1 MARDTRMAS
10 RRITGRKGKRILSRS
25 VKIVLMAAIAAFF
38 VSIFPSFLEW
48 EYYNQL
54 PSLGR
59 VAAGIVIFAAILW
72 ITEAIPAYA
81 VSLII
86 IGLNVLL
93 LSYTG
98 FGGKEAIGANIFGMS
113 EILTQEG
120 IKDGSAL
127 KFSAYLLPWANN
139 LMWLFIAGFVL
150 AEALTKT
157 KLDIQFARLILNA
170 VGDKPMN
177 VLLGAMGVTFLLS
190 MFMSNTATAA
200 MMIALMASFVRT
212 LPKGEPFAK
221 ALFLG
226 VPVAANVGGMGT
238 IIGTPPNG
246 IAVEA
251 LSKEG
256 IQVDF
261 LTWMYIGLPVALAL
275 FVIGFIAIW
284 IWYKPTINQFE
295 MELDTDAP
303 LPDDATEEEI
313 AIMRKKHIE
322 RIITLTVFGITVLLW
337 MTGKLHK
344 ISTYVVALIPIVILG
359 ATSIVDAQGFRK
371 LPWDV
376 LMLLAGGLSM
386 GVAIEQ
392 TGLGLWLSGLVPAG
406 ISPWVTF
413 IIVIILAVIMSN
425 LLSNTVTASILIPIS
440 ITMFPEAMLVTFIA
454 PIALACSAAMFL
466 PISTPP
472 NAVAF
477 ASGRLETKDFMKIGA
492 LMAIAGPIVAGLWG
506 IFIVNLIQ

>member
-1 MARDTRMAS
+1 MARDTRTAS
-10 RRITGRKGKRILSRS
+10 QQITGSKGRRVLSRS
-25 VKIVLMAAIAAFF
+25 MMTILLAALAASLVAIV
-38 VSIFPSFLEW
+38 PSFFEW

-54 PSLGR
+54 PNLGR
-59 VAAGIVIFAAILW
+59 VAVGIVVFAAILW

-81 VSLII
+81 VSLVI

-98 FGGKEAIGANIFGMS
+98 FGGKEAIGSNIFGMS
-113 EILTQEG
+113 EILTQDG
-120 IKDGSAL
+120 IKAGSAL
-127 KFSAYLLPWANN
+127 SFSAYLLPWANN

-177 VLLGAMGVTFLLS
+177 VLLGAMSVTFLLS

-251 LSKEG
+251 LNKVG
-256 IQVDF
+256 IQIDF
-261 LTWMYIGLPVALAL
+261 LTWMYIGFPVALIL
-275 FVIGFIAIW
+275 FVIGFFAIMV
-284 IWYKPTINQFE
+284 WYKPTISKFE
-295 MELDTDAP
+295 MEFDTDSP
-303 LPDDATEEEI
+303 LPDDATEEEL
-313 AIMRKKHIE
+313 AVMRKKKNE
-322 RIITLTVFGITVLLW
+322 RLITLAVFGLTVLLW
-337 MTGKLHK
+337 ITGKLHGV
-344 ISTYVVALIPIVILG
+344 STYVIALIPIVVLG
-359 ATSIVDAQGFRK
+359 ATSIVDAKGFRQ

-392 TGLGLWLSGLVPAG
+392 TGLGLWLSGLVPSG
-406 ISPWVTF
+406 VSPWATF
-413 IIVIILAVIMSN
+413 AIVIALAVVMSN

-440 ITMFPEAMLVTFIA
+440 ITMFPPSMLVLFIT
-454 PIALACSAAMFL
+454 PVALACSAAMFL

-477 ASGRLETKDFMKIGA
+477 ASGRLETKDFMKMGA
-492 LMAIAGPIVAGLWG
+492 LMAIVGPVVAALWG
-506 IFIVNLIQ
+506 TFIVNFL

>member
-1 MARDTRMAS
+1 MARDTRTVS
-10 RRITGRKGKRILSRS
+10 TQITGRKGKRILSRS
-25 VKIVLMAAIAAFF
+25 VKIISLAALAAIF
-38 VSIFPSFLEW
+38 VSVLPALLGWS
-48 EYYNQL
+48 YYDQL
-54 PSLGR
+54 SDLGQI
-59 VAAGIVIFAAILW
+59 AIGIVIFAAILW

-81 VSLII
+81 VSLVI

-98 FGGKEAIGANIFGMS
+98 FGGEKGYNFLNMGGGNVA
-113 EILTQEG
+113 
-120 IKDGSAL
+120 AL
-127 KFSAYLLPWANN
+127 SFSAYLLPWASN
-139 LMWLFIAGFVL
+139 LMWLFIAGFML

-170 VGDKPMN
+170 VGDKPAN
-177 VLLGAMGVTFLLS
+177 VLLGAMGVTFILS

-246 IAVEA
+246 IAVESLA
-251 LSKEG
+251 KVG
-256 IQVDF
+256 IKIDF
-261 LTWMYIGLPVALAL
+261 LTWMYIGLPVACAL
-275 FVIGFIAIW
+275 FAIGFAAIW
-284 IWYKPTINQFE
+284 VFYKPTIRKFE
-295 MELDTDAP
+295 MEFESEPP
-303 LPDDATEEEI
+303 LPDEATEEEI
-313 AIMRKKHIE
+313 ALMRKKSQE
-322 RIITLTVFGITVLLW
+322 RLITLSVFALTVLLW
-337 MTGKLHK
+337 ITGKLHN
-344 ISTYVVALIPIVILG
+344 ISTYVVALIPIIVLG
-359 ATSIVDAQGFRK
+359 ATSIVDARGFRK

-386 GVAIEQ
+386 GVAIEE
-392 TGLGLWLSGLVPAG
+392 TGLGIWLSGLVPAG
-406 ISPWVTF
+406 VSPWATF
-413 IIVIILAVIMSN
+413 VIVIALAVVMSN
-425 LLSNTVTASILIPIS
+425 LLSNTVTASILIPIT
-440 ITMFPEAMLVTFIA
+440 IPMFPADMLVTFIA
-454 PIALACSAAMFL
+454 PIALSCSVAMFL

-492 LMAIAGPIVAGLWG
+492 LMAIVGPIIASLWG
-506 IFIVNLIQ
+506 VFIVRLL

>member
-1 MARDTRMAS
+1 MARDTRTAS
-10 RRITGRKGKRILSRS
+10 QQITGRQSGRILSRS
-25 VKIVLMAAIAAFF
+25 MKVILLAALTALF
-38 VSIFPSFLEW
+38 VSILPSLLGW

-59 VAAGIVIFAAILW
+59 IAVGIVIFAAILW

-98 FGGKEAIGANIFGMS
+98 FGGKEAAGSNIFGMS

-120 IKDGSAL
+120 IKESAAL
-127 KFSAYLLPWANN
+127 NFSAYLLPWANN

-177 VLLGAMGVTFLLS
+177 VLLGAMGVTFFLS

-212 LPKGEPFAK
+212 LPAGEPFAK

-251 LSKEG
+251 LGKVG

-261 LTWMYIGLPVALAL
+261 LTWMYIGFPVALIL
-275 FVIGFIAIW
+275 FAIGFMAIW
-284 IWYKPTINQFE
+284 VWYKPTISSFE
-295 MELDTDAP
+295 MEFESTDR
-303 LPDDATEEEI
+303 LPDDATPEEI
-313 AIMRKKHIE
+313 AIMRKKHME
-322 RIITLTVFGITVLLW
+322 RMITLSVFVLTVLLW
-337 MTGKLHK
+337 MTGKLHN

-359 ATSIVDAQGFRK
+359 ATSIVDAKGFRS

-392 TGLGLWLSGLVPAG
+392 TGLGLWLSGLVPSG

-413 IIVIILAVIMSN
+413 MIVIALAVVMSN

-440 ITMFPEAMLVTFIA
+440 ITMFPAAMLVTFIA

-477 ASGRLETKDFMKIGA
+477 ASGRLETKDFMKMGA
-492 LMAIAGPIVAGLWG
+492 LMAIVGPIVAALWG
-506 IFIVNLIQ
+506 VFIVGLI

>member
-1 MARDTRMAS
+1 MARDTRTVS
-10 RRITGRKGKRILSRS
+10 TQITGRKGKRILSRS
-25 VKIVLMAAIAAFF
+25 VKIISLAAFVAIF
-38 VSIFPSFLEW
+38 VSVLPALLGWS
-48 EYYNQL
+48 YYDQL
-54 PSLGR
+54 SDLGQI
-59 VAAGIVIFAAILW
+59 AIGIVIFAAILW

-81 VSLII
+81 VSLVI

-98 FGGKEAIGANIFGMS
+98 FGGEKGYNLLNMGGGDVA
-113 EILTQEG
+113 
-120 IKDGSAL
+120 AL
-127 KFSAYLLPWANN
+127 SFSAYLLPWASN
-139 LMWLFIAGFVL
+139 LMWLFIAGFML

-170 VGDKPMN
+170 VGDKPGN
-177 VLLGAMGVTFLLS
+177 VLLGAMGVTFILS

-246 IAVEA
+246 IAVES
-251 LSKEG
+251 LKKVG
-256 IQVDF
+256 IEIDF
-261 LTWMYIGLPVALAL
+261 LTWMYIGLPVACAL
-275 FVIGFIAIW
+275 FAIGFAAIW
-284 IWYKPTINQFE
+284 FFYKPTIRKFE
-295 MELDTDAP
+295 MEFESEP
-303 LPDDATEEEI
+303 SLPDEATEEEI
-313 AIMRKKHIE
+313 ALIRKKNQE
-322 RIITLTVFGITVLLW
+322 RLITLSVFALTVLLW
-337 MTGKLHK
+337 ITGKLHN
-344 ISTYVVALIPIVILG
+344 ISTYVVALIPIIVLG
-359 ATSIVDAQGFRK
+359 ATSIVDARGFRK

-386 GVAIEQ
+386 GVAIEE
-392 TGLGLWLSGLVPAG
+392 TGLGVWLSGLVPAG
-406 ISPWVTF
+406 VSPWATF
-413 IIVIILAVIMSN
+413 VIVIALAVVMSN
-425 LLSNTVTASILIPIS
+425 LLSNTVTASILIPIT
-440 ITMFPEAMLVTFIA
+440 IPMFPAHMLVTFIA
-454 PIALACSAAMFL
+454 PIALSCSVAMFL

-492 LMAIAGPIVAGLWG
+492 LMAIVGPIIASLWG
-506 IFIVNLIQ
+506 VFIVRLL